1 MGGGVSKA
9 PPVPDTKPEPG
20 PEFGLDVGENLES
33 SLRKLIPL
41 VHAGDTKAQ
50 QQAASCL
57 ANLAVQDEHQVT
69 IVKQGGL
76 LLLVPLMTKG
86 DVEVQRLAA
95 HAVANLAV
103 NGPAS
108 LYAHR
113 PALPISCIA
122 AARRLL
128 ARSRFAHG
136 RVCSRQP
143 AGHSRGGWNSAAD
156 SLDAIAQ
163 HRGTAT
169 VYEGDRQSSRQRY
182 MMSRPTT
189 RKPAPPPPS

>member
-1 MGGGVSKA
+1 MRAVA
-9 PPVPDTKPEPG
+9 
-20 PEFGLDVGENLES
+20 ENLES

-76 LLLVPLMTKG
+76 LLLIPLMTKG

-103 NGPAS
+103 NGAPAAPAAPRSLAEQAS
-108 LYAHR
+108 LLCA
-113 PALPISCIA
+113 
-122 AARRLL
+122 
-128 ARSRFAHG
+128 
-136 RVCSRQP
+136 V
-143 AGHSRGGWNSAAD
+143 
-156 SLDAIAQ
+156 
-163 HRGTAT
+163 
-169 VYEGDRQSSRQRY
+169 RQR
-182 MMSRPTT
+182 TT
-189 RKPAPPPPS
+189 GRTSCRRAASGRLSA

>member
-1 MGGGVSKA
+1 MGGAGSKA

-20 PEFGLDVGENLES
+20 PEFGLDVGENLEG

-76 LLLVPLMTKG
+76 LLLVPLMAKG

-108 LYAHR
+108 RYAHR
-113 PALPISCIA
+113 PVPISCIP
-122 AARRLL
+122 AARCCF
-128 ARSRFAHG
+128 ARSRFTHG

-143 AGHSRGGWNSAAD
+143 AGHSRGGWDSAAD
-156 SLDAIAQ
+156 SLDAVAQ
-163 HRGTAT
+163 RRGTAT
-169 VYEGDRQSSRQRY
+169 VYEGDR
-182 MMSRPTT
+182 
-189 RKPAPPPPS
+189 